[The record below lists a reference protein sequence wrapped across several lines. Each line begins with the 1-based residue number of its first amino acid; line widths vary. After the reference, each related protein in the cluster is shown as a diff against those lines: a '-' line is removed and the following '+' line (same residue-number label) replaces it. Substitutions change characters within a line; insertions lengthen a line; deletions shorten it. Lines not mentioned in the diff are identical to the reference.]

1 MGDMGEPLSI
11 VNVPDDWIGR
21 AVVVLSQGVGEST
34 LPGGATALVAEIYSG
49 ELRAV
54 NGYGVSLM
62 LLTSREKEEGA
73 FYPGGDTFFPWN
85 SIVRISLASP

>member
-1 MGDMGEPLSI
+1 MGEPLPG
-11 VNVPDDWIGR
+11 VNVPEDWIGR
-21 AVVVLSQGVGEST
+21 TVVVLSQGVGEST
-34 LPGGATALVAEIYSG
+34 LPEGTTALVADIYSG

-54 NGYGVSLM
+54 NVFGVSLM
-62 LLTSREKEEGA
+62 LLTSQEKEEGT